1 MKFSEM
7 VYTRPDYPA
16 VLKELEALTQKLS
29 GAKSSQEQVAIYKE
43 CETLLSHL
51 ETQTTLCYIR
61 HSVNTR
67 DSFYE
72 AQNDYN
78 DQQAPFVTEKAQ
90 EFTKAL
96 LESPFRAE
104 LEKALGSL
112 LFQNLE
118 LEQKGFSQ
126 VGGQRS

>member
-51 ETQTTLCYIR
+51 ETPDHPVLYP
-61 HSVNTR
+61 
-67 DSFYE
+67 
-72 AQNDYN
+72 
-78 DQQAPFVTEKAQ
+78 PFCGHPGQ
-90 EFTKAL
+90 L
-96 LESPFRAE
+96 L
-104 LEKALGSL
+104 
-112 LFQNLE
+112 
-118 LEQKGFSQ
+118 
-126 VGGQRS
+126 

>member
-16 VLKELEALTQKLS
+16 ALKKLEALTQKLEA
-29 GAKSSQEQVAIYKE
+29 AKSAQEQAEVYKE
-43 CETLLSHL
+43 YEALLSRL

-61 HSVNTR
+61 HSVDTR

-72 AQNDYN
+72 AENDYN

-90 EFTKAL
+90 AFAKAL

-112 LFQNLE
+112 LFQIME
-118 LEQKGFSQ
+118 LEQ
-126 VGGQRS
+126 